1 MRYYLRPRCIGIIF
15 AHQVAHF
22 LFHFTLQYLHAGF
35 TQITLGGH
43 FGIIFCTAP
52 ADRRYTLKL
61 FSHEQLHMV
70 DFHLRV
76 YRISDPEKRQ
86 KGEKRPQKIVI
97 FGEMGQKRPKISET
111 PPVK

>member
-1 MRYYLRPRCIGIIF
+1 MSLIGNIN
-15 AHQVAHF
+15 
-22 LFHFTLQYLHAGF
+22 LHTFGMILHSSICTPALLKSLWEGHLGGH
-35 TQITLGGH
+35 LGGH
-43 FGIIFCTAP
+43 FGNIFCIAP

-86 KGEKRPQKIVI
+86 KEEKRLQKIVI
-97 FGEMGQKRPKISET
+97 FGEMGQKRPK
-111 PPVK
+111 K